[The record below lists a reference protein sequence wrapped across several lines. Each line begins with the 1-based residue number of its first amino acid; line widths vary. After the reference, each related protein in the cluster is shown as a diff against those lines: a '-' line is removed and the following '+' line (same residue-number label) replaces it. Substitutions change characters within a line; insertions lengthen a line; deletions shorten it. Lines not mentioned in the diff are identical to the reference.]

1 MGSSVRY
8 LALDLG
14 ERRIGLAVGDEAVG
28 ISRPL
33 RSLRR
38 RGGEADLAAVRAI
51 ARAEEV
57 VALLFGL
64 PLTLRG
70 EEGHEA
76 RRARELGERIARS
89 LGLPFEFADERLT
102 TKQARRYAAG
112 RDFDVDAAAA
122 ALLLQSHLDRRR
134 RLRAGG

>member
-1 MGSSVRY
+1 MGSSRY

-14 ERRIGLAVGDEAVG
+14 ERRIGLAVGDDAGG
-28 ISRPL
+28 IARPL
-33 RSLRR
+33 RSVRR
-38 RGGEADLAAVRAI
+38 RGGEADFAAVRPV
-51 ARAEEV
+51 ARAEAV
-57 VALLFGL
+57 DALLFGL

-76 RRARELGERIARS
+76 RRARELGERIAGA

-102 TKQARRYAAG
+102 TRQASRYARG
-112 RDFDVDAAAA
+112 RGFDIDAAAA

-134 RLRAGG
+134 RA